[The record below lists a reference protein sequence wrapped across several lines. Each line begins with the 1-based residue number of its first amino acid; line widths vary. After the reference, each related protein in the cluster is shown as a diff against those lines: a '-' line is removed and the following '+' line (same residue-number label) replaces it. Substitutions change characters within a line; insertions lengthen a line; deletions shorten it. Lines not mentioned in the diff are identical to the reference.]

1 MWGAN
6 PTRIHPA
13 VTKYIGLEKR
23 FAAVHWLGKL
33 KNKTSSFFVFGLCL
47 KTLAANFESQI
58 CACAKVEN
66 FQRSVLKITT
76 WYFTFKKFIRPKCFV
91 PDPKATNSSFT
102 TRFLGWCIT
111 GHFRNAPGTLT
122 GGQAVHCENLQSL
135 AGYSP
140 ARLFC

>member
-1 MWGAN
+1 MAAATLFLFALPPFFGGGLLPVWGAS
-6 PTRIHPA
+6 PTTTRPA
-13 VTKYIGLEKR
+13 VTKYIGFKKR

-76 WYFTFKKFIRPKCFV
+76 WYFTFKKFIRLKCFA
-91 PDPKATNSSFT
+91 PDPKATNDSYT
-102 TRFLGWCIT
+102 TRFLG
-111 GHFRNAPGTLT
+111 G
-122 GGQAVHCENLQSL
+122 V
-135 AGYSP
+135 
-140 ARLFC
+140 

>member
-1 MWGAN
+1 MWGAS
-6 PTRIHPA
+6 PTTTLPA
-13 VTKYIGLEKR
+13 VIKYIGLEKR

-76 WYFTFKKFIRPKCFV
+76 WYFTFKKFTWVNCFLNESKGIAHYTLLHKV
-91 PDPKATNSSFT
+91 VFKI
-102 TRFLGWCIT
+102 TRK
-111 GHFRNAPGTLT
+111 N
-122 GGQAVHCENLQSL
+122 
-135 AGYSP
+135 
-140 ARLFC
+140 